1 MKNKRVIK
9 IISIVLIILLICL
22 LITYLKND
30 SKVVLAT
37 TKAVKEFNT
46 ENLKDNEHMH
56 IEVDSSGDKVPVPN
70 GYVGSKVAGENEIDT
85 GYVIY
90 EGTEEVNDSNV
101 EEAQKTRN
109 QYVWIPVPDV
119 SKMYG
124 TDENDR
130 LLGKLYSFTINT
142 GNNVDEV
149 TGAKPLNWSE
159 NNKIIT
165 LLNQKNSR
173 EPDIAINRANIAY
186 DSDSKIK
193 LVNAE
198 ERSTH
203 EFLIQLEQEFNSMVE
218 SVKKYGGF
226 YIGRYETGNLS
237 KDKVSVTK
245 GNIDIKNET
254 WYTMYRKCKNLNN
267 GSINVATGIIWGNQW
282 DRTLI
287 WLAESGNRSREDI
300 CEDSTGWG
308 NFRNSSFEYI
318 NSNGN
323 TSIKNENSNMMIP
336 TGSTEYTNANNIYD
350 LAGNV
355 SEWTMENSYTYIRI
369 GRGGYSGGN
378 DVLSLRYEL
387 YPDTANAS
395 RRLPCDVIYKIIK
408 EERYNTFLF
417 C

>member
-1 MKNKRVIK
+1 MKNKRK
-9 IISIVLIILLICL
+9 IIAIIASLLIIVLIAISLI
-22 LITYLKND
+22 Y
-30 SKVVLAT
+30 
-37 TKAVKEFNT
+37 FNT
-46 ENLKDNEHMH
+46 QENNVEIKSSLKEYNAELEENEHMH
-56 IEVDSSGDKVPVPN
+56 IEEDIEGEKVPVPN
-70 GYVGSKVAGENEIDT
+70 GYVGSRVDGENEIDT

-90 EGTEEVNDSNV
+90 EGIEEINDSNV

-109 QYVWIPVPDV
+109 QYVWVPVPDV
-119 SKMYG
+119 SKFYG
-124 TDENDR
+124 TDENGKKW
-130 LLGKLYSFTINT
+130 GKLYEFTADS
-142 GNNVDEV
+142 GNNIDEV

-165 LLNQKNSR
+165 LLNQKSSR
-173 EPDIAINRANIAY
+173 EPDIATNRANIAY

-193 LVNAE
+193 LVNVE

-226 YIGRYETGNLS
+226 YIGRYETGDLS
-237 KDKVSVTK
+237 KDKAVVTK

-267 GSINVATGIIWGNQW
+267 GNINVATGIIWGNQW

-287 WLAESGNRSREDI
+287 WLVESGNRSREDI
-300 CEDSTGWG
+300 CENSTGWG